1 MKKSIFLTAILAATA
16 TSTVFAGG
24 SLFGSSSSADN
35 TGAIYGGASVGQATD
50 STCNAVSDQA
60 NALLGNVDCPSPT
73 AWKVFAGYNVAPN
86 IAVEGSY
93 VDFGKAD
100 SDFTIRGGIPGNAVA
115 NPGSVQTKASG
126 FGVSGVA
133 NAPLNEQMSLF
144 GKAGIVAWEA
154 EDKVTVK
161 NVTLPGTNYKQDV
174 TTKSKTDGVDLS
186 LGAGASYKI
195 NDNWGVR
202 GEVEHFEGLNANL
215 YSVGATFSTF

>member
-1 MKKSIFLTAILAATA
+1 MKKSIFLAAILTATA
-16 TSTVFAGG
+16 TSTVLAGG
-24 SLFGSSSSADN
+24 SLFGGGSSDDN

-86 IAVEGSY
+86 VAVEGSY

-115 NPGSVQTKASG
+115 NPASVQTKASG

-144 GKAGIVAWEA
+144 GKAGIIAWEA
-154 EDKVTVK
+154 EDNVTVK
-161 NVTLPGTNYKQDV
+161 NVTLPGTTYKQEV

-186 LGAGASYKI
+186 LGAGAAYKI

-215 YSVGATFSTF
+215 YSLGATFSTF